1 MDTLPYTEP
10 FNLNNR
16 DNSSSS
22 VIVPLD
28 IRGKE
33 IARGIIAQN
42 DHKLQ
47 VVKVIDM
54 DEGRYVDVR
63 EWNKYG
69 KEQTFGPTKHG
80 LMIRSDVFKEY
91 MISVLN
97 NSLKYC

>member
-1 MDTLPYTEP
+1 MIPKPLNDTIQ
-10 FNLNNR
+10 LNKR
-16 DNSSSS
+16 DNSFTS

-28 IRGKE
+28 VRGRE
-33 IARGIIAQN
+33 IARGIVTQN

-54 DEGRYVDVR
+54 DDGRFVDIRDWV
-63 EWNKYG
+63 KYG

-80 LMIRSDVFKEY
+80 LMIRSDIFKDKMMEVF
-91 MISVLN
+91 N